1 MQQPRLQLKTNT
13 LSSPP
18 FSLFPFCI
26 IPSTRPNILTHS
38 HTYIKLPPS
47 LPPPVFG
54 HTPVLPSSPSSY
66 SLPPIATRSFMC
78 PLGGGGNVREAHF
91 SPAGADRST
100 PPNEKGKGVI
110 VKHVSL
116 QCQNTTQA
124 QWLHPPSFALDV
136 SEGIHPLI
144 YGSWDKHPW
153 TVLVC

>member
-1 MQQPRLQLKTNT
+1 MMHLCARAAAPAAIKNKHAF
-13 LSSPP
+13 SFPSFP
-18 FSLFPFCI
+18 FSASSHQHPQ
-26 IPSTRPNILTHS
+26 THAS
-38 HTYIKLPPS
+38 SLLRSPLP
-47 LPPPVFG
+47 FG
-54 HTPVLPSSPSSY
+54 HTPARPSPSH
-66 SLPPIATRSFMC
+66 SLPPFATRSFMS

-116 QCQNTTQA
+116 LCQNTTQA
-124 QWLHPPSFALDV
+124 QWLHPPSFACDV